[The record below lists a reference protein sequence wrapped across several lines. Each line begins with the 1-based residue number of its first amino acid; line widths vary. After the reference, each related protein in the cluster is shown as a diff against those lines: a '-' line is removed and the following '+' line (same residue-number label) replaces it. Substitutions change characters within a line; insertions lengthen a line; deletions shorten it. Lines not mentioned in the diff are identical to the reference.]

1 MLVEFNSFSINDKVI
16 TLYCN
21 EVETIFDR
29 DRQFPK
35 EVKYKFDTSIKYQ
48 TRELMRWL
56 YNQKAVQQLKG
67 TNPTW
72 GDVLTAILGTVVNV
86 NWYRY
91 RVYA

>member
-29 DRQFPK
+29 DRHFPK

-48 TRELMRWL
+48 TRELMRCIIRKPFSSL
-56 YNQKAVQQLKG
+56 KEPIPHGVTCLQQFLELLLTLIG
-67 TNPTW
+67 TDTESTPK
-72 GDVLTAILGTVVNV
+72 
-86 NWYRY
+86 
-91 RVYA
+91 